1 MSNLYEKQALEN
13 YLNDGITQGKK
24 ISYGS
29 LGRNKNEIPQQPV
42 NYERQNYER
51 QPIVMN
57 IKSNSMRNS
66 NKTNILQQPDNYDT
80 DNYDTDNFDTDNFDT
95 VNYERQLVVMN
106 IKSNSTKNEN
116 NSKMNVTELE
126 DKTKSIILK
135 QKYEL
140 FQKLTQEEQMY
151 ENIMRN
157 SNETNILQQPVN
169 YEKQPIV
176 INSTKNENTSKMF
189 ITELSDKS
197 KSISL
202 KQKHLMFQKLTK
214 EEQICDHILN
224 YWPKHE
230 MNGIK

>member
-1 MSNLYEKQALEN
+1 
-13 YLNDGITQGKK
+13 
-24 ISYGS
+24 
-29 LGRNKNEIPQQPV
+29 
-42 NYERQNYER
+42 
-51 QPIVMN
+51 MN

-80 DNYDTDNFDTDNFDT
+80 DNYVRQPIVMNSKPNSMRNSNKTNILQQPDNYDTDNYVTD
-95 VNYERQLVVMN
+95 NYERQLIVMN

-135 QKYEL
+135 HKYEL
-140 FQKLTQEEQMY
+140 LEKLTKEEQMY

-157 SNETNILQQPVN
+157 SSETNILQQPVN
-169 YEKQPIV
+169 YEKQPV
-176 INSTKNENTSKMF
+176 VMNSTKNENTSKMF

-197 KSISL
+197 KSITL